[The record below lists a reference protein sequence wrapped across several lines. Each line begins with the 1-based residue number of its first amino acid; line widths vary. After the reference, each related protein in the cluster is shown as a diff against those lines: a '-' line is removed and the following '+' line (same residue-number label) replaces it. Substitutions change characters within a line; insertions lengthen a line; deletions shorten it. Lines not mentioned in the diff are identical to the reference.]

1 MVALKENE
9 VKIGMRYGKLLT
21 DARF

>member
-1 MVALKENE
+1 MVALKEKE